1 MRWAQ
6 FVQEC
11 PELAEIARSWIADRH
26 ILLLGTLRS
35 DGTPRISA
43 VECDLVGDD
52 LCTGMIWQS
61 VKALDLLRDPRMT
74 VHSLPPGMSNPEG
87 DLKFYGTAVP
97 IEGKGK
103 WFYERT
109 LYARIQWQPSEPY
122 HCFAYDFTSAALV
135 RFRGGGRDLW
145 LWREGAALHKVF
157 RPDGQGDDPP
167 PDPAPGWEPDS
178 EPRSSREL
186 RETQKTD
193 TGAVGYAG
201 ETGIDPA
208 ITGEP
213 PEEQAT
219 PSAPPQ

>member
-6 FVQEC
+6 FVREC

-26 ILLLGTLRS
+26 ILLLGTLRA
-35 DGTPRISA
+35 DGSPRISA

-87 DLKFYGTAVP
+87 DLKLYGTAVP
-97 IEGKGK
+97 VEGRGK

-109 LYARIQWQPSEPY
+109 LYARIQWRPSEPY
-122 HCFAYDFTSAALV
+122 HCFAYDFTSAGLV
-135 RFRGGGRDLW
+135 RFRGGGRDRW
-145 LWREGAALHKVF
+145 LWREGSRLRRGF
-157 RPDGQGDDPP
+157 RPDGQGDQ
-167 PDPAPGWEPDS
+167 AGTQAQGGGQGA
-178 EPRSSREL
+178 
-186 RETQKTD
+186 ETQASPTRD
-193 TGAVGYAG
+193 IGYAG

-213 PEEQAT
+213 PEEQT
-219 PSAPPQ
+219 PRERSSQ